1 MLDKELIKKKFIKSL
16 LTYNSNAFVQKIM
29 ADELIELLNN
39 KKYKNILEI
48 GSYTGILTEKL
59 VLKNPDFEN
68 YTAVDI
74 ISQAKKYVN
83 KINNKIEFINAD
95 IENFKTDKKFDLII
109 ANASLQWCDNLDKV
123 IKKLQS
129 FLAEDGVIALSLF
142 SKKNFF
148 EIKDIFNVGLNY
160 PSIEDIKAMFLDNV
174 LVFEKEYE
182 LKFDDSFDILRHLKS
197 TGVNALTKE
206 KFSIKEL
213 KEKLKLYKSKYQ
225 NKLTYNPLY
234 VKYLKS

>member
-29 ADELIELLNN
+29 ADELIELLND

-59 VLKNPDFEN
+59 VIKNPDFEN

-83 KINNKIEFINAD
+83 RINNKIEFINAD
-95 IENFKTDKKFDLII
+95 IENFKTNKKFDLII

-129 FLAEDGVIALSLF
+129 FLAEEGAMVLSLF

-234 VKYLKS
+234 VKYSKS

>member
-1 MLDKELIKKKFIKSL
+1 MLDKEFVKKKFIKSL

-95 IENFKTDKKFDLII
+95 IENFETDKKFDLII

-129 FLAEDGVIALSLF
+129 FLANDGVMVLSLF

-160 PSIEDIKAMFLDNV
+160 PSSEDIKAMFLDNV

-234 VKYLKS
+234 VKYSKS

>member
-109 ANASLQWCDNLDKV
+109 ANASLQWCDN
-123 IKKLQS
+123 S
-129 FLAEDGVIALSLF
+129 FS
-142 SKKNFF
+142 FF
-148 EIKDIFNVGLNY
+148 Q
-160 PSIEDIKAMFLDNV
+160 
-174 LVFEKEYE
+174 KE
-182 LKFDDSFDILRHLKS
+182 FF
-197 TGVNALTKE
+197 
-206 KFSIKEL
+206 
-213 KEKLKLYKSKYQ
+213 
-225 NKLTYNPLY
+225 
-234 VKYLKS
+234 

>member
-29 ADELIELLNN
+29 ADELIELLND

-74 ISQAKKYVN
+74 ISQAEKYVN
-83 KINNKIEFINAD
+83 RINNKIEFINAD

-129 FLAEDGVIALSLF
+129 FLAEEGAIALSLF

>member
-1 MLDKELIKKKFIKSL
+1 MLDKELVRKKFIKSL

-68 YTAVDI
+68 YIAIDI

-95 IENFKTDKKFDLII
+95 IENFETDKKFDLII

-129 FLAEDGVIALSLF
+129 FLANDGVIALSLF

-160 PSIEDIKAMFLDNV
+160 PSSEDIKAMFLDNV

-234 VKYLKS
+234 VKYSKS